1 MRPLGGAL
9 ESLILTDTLDLV
21 KRLADLK
28 EAGGPGMFRNAIEKM
43 AAYTPGEQ
51 PRPGQRLIKLNTNEN
66 PYPPSPRVRRAVRQ
80 AAGGT
85 LRLYPAP
92 RADEFVTNASAV
104 YGVPVTMILAGN
116 GSDEL
121 LALIFRAVLGPGDSV
136 AFPVPTY
143 SLYDTLAAIQE
154 ARVMRFALEP
164 DFSPPLE
171 RLAKAR
177 AKLTIICNPNSP
189 SGTFVR
195 PPNLARLARDLRGRL
210 LVIDEAYADFAP
222 DNALGLLGHH
232 PNVVILR
239 SLSKSFS
246 LAGMRLGLCFASPQV
261 IQTLLKVKDS
271 YNLSRVALVAGAEA
285 LKDVAWMRRNVD
297 RITRTREA
305 TTLKLGRMGFQVP
318 PSAANFVLARMPG
331 RDLGPLARA
340 LRRSGILVRHF
351 PTAALRDAIR
361 ISIGSAAEMSALLK
375 ALAIHLEALGLGA
388 AANSVARRR
397 R

>member
-1 MRPLGGAL
+1 
-9 ESLILTDTLDLV
+9 
-21 KRLADLK
+21 
-28 EAGGPGMFRNAIEKM
+28 MFRNAIEKM
-43 AAYTPGEQ
+43 APYVPGEQ

-66 PYPPSPRVRRAVRQ
+66 PYPPSPRVRKAVAR
-80 AAGGT
+80 AAGET

-92 RADEFVTNASAV
+92 RADQFIANASAV
-104 YGVPVTMILAGN
+104 YGVPITMILAGN

-143 SLYDTLAAIQE
+143 SLYETLAEIQE
-154 ARVMRFALEP
+154 ARVMRFRLEP

-171 RLAKAR
+171 RLARAR

-189 SGTFVR
+189 SGTFTR
-195 PPNLARLARDLRGRL
+195 PAGLARLARGLRGRM

-222 DNALGLLGHH
+222 GNALDLLRRH
-232 PNVVILR
+232 PNVVLLR

-246 LAGMRLGLCFASPQV
+246 LAGMRLGLCFARPQV

-271 YNLSRVALVAGAEA
+271 YNLSRVALTAGAEA
-285 LKDVAWMRRNVD
+285 LKDMAWMRRNVE
-297 RITRTREA
+297 RIKRTREA
-305 TTLKLGRMGFQVP
+305 ITVRLARMGFQVP

-340 LRRSGILVRHF
+340 LRKSGILVRHF
-351 PTAALRDAIR
+351 PTPAGRDALR
-361 ISIGSAAEMSALLK
+361 ISIGRPAEMNALLK
-375 ALAIHLEALGLGA
+375 ALAVHLKALGLGA
-388 AANSVARRR
+388 GAGSVARVRR
-397 R
+397 